1 MKETYKMNFSQMYY
15 FYTRKRVKIIFE
27 FAMYLV
33 GIRCTN
39 DNLSS
44 RLKEMQLQKFAR
56 TQYLSRSFGAPS
68 LGTLPR
74 KLRVTRRCDCENFH
88 MHAVMAAV
96 PIFIAATAT
105 SPTLSYLV
113 LPRPPLL
120 PPCPLPKPVL
130 LLTAPLVRPSFVS
143 AALLPAVIL
152 SQPRLV
158 NIITPGF
165 YFHDFFLRSTART
178 SVFLPPPPP
187 RLLPFTTVAFSLSRC
202 VKLLGNADEFARSL
216 LFRHPRSRRYAPA

>member
-1 MKETYKMNFSQMYY
+1 MC
-15 FYTRKRVKIIFE
+15 KRQPLQSSEGNAIAKI
-27 FAMYLV
+27 
-33 GIRCTN
+33 RTN
-39 DNLSS
+39 AISLALFRSS
-44 RLKEMQLQKFAR
+44 IAR
-56 TQYLSRSFGAPS
+56 YIT
-68 LGTLPR
+68 GT

-88 MHAVMAAV
+88 MRAVMAAV

-187 RLLPFTTVAFSLSRC
+187 PRLLPFTTVAFSLSRC